1 MDLRGEEYVVTMTE
15 PALGAR
21 TEDLG
26 RAAPDPGG
34 ERGGERGARPA
45 GRVASD
51 FGPLARRV
59 REAGL
64 LERRRGYYTRAVA
77 LNLAATAALWGA
89 VAWWGT
95 SWWAVLLAVPL
106 ALVSTRRAFLGHDAG
121 HRQIAASPRAN
132 RMLGLLLGNL
142 GLGLGYGWWNDKHNR
157 HHANPNHVGKDPD
170 VGEGVLAWTREQAAR
185 RRGPAAWV
193 IAHQAWLF
201 FPLLLLEGLNL
212 QVNSVLY
219 LRGKTRGQQL
229 TEGLLLAAHLVAYLG
244 LAFTLLSPGKALVF
258 LAVHQGLFGL
268 HLGSAFAHNHKGMA
282 MPGPGDRWDHL
293 RRQVLTSR
301 NVRGGP
307 VADYLLGGLNYQIEH
322 HLFPS
327 VARPHLRRVQP
338 LVREHC
344 ARVGLPYTET
354 GAYASYREALAHMN
368 DVGAPLRP

>member
-1 MDLRGEEYVVTMTE
+1 MTMTE
-15 PALGAR
+15 PVLGAR
-21 TEDLG
+21 PGTLDPG
-26 RAAPDPGG
+26 AAPAGG
-34 ERGGERGARPA
+34 PAGDAGEAAGGRGAGRA

-59 REAGL
+59 RDTGL
-64 LERRRGYYTRAVA
+64 LRRRRGYYTRAIA
-77 LNLAATAALWGA
+77 INLAATAALWTAIG
-89 VAWWGT
+89 WWGA
-95 SWWAVLLAVPL
+95 SWWVVVLAVPL
-106 ALVSTRRAFLGHDAG
+106 ALASTRRAFLGHDAG

-132 RMLGLLLGNL
+132 RWLGLLLGNL

-185 RRGPAAWV
+185 RRGPAAWI
-193 IAHQAWLF
+193 IARQAWLF

-212 QVNSVLY
+212 QVNSALY
-219 LRGKTRGQQL
+219 LRGKPRREQL
-229 TEGLLLAAHLVAYLG
+229 TEGVLLAAHLAGYLA
-244 LAFTLLSPGKALVF
+244 LAFTLLTPGKALVL

-282 MPGPGDRWDHL
+282 MPGPGERWDHL

-327 VARPHLRRVQP
+327 VARPNLRRVQP
-338 LVREHC
+338 LVRAHC

-354 GAYASYREALAHMN
+354 GAFDSYRQALAHMN
-368 DVGAPLRP
+368 DVGDPLRH